1 MRKEDKYNALVAYIK
16 NKYNCGNQFTIHCQ
30 HYNSDWVE
38 YSITAN
44 NLGHNTKGEGIVRL
58 YYKDIIQD

>member
-1 MRKEDKYNALVAYIK
+1 MSKEDKYNALVAYIK

-44 NLGHNTKGEGIVRL
+44 NLGHNNKGQGIVRL
-58 YYKDIIQD
+58 YYKI